1 VADKLARGNGFAK
14 GITVAFEAIG
24 LLNKGSA
31 DIAAGDP
38 EAKEQA
44 GDLPVPTN
52 SLNVTRVGGTGAVI
66 AAAGAAALTL
76 FNVDKATDKV
86 AVVVAA
92 YASTGAI
99 VAAALLT
106 TAIIISADIK
116 ARSTATPVGASSKT
130 PVAATATPADNASFK
145 SAWESALGRLEAVK
159 NALPAADRNS
169 ASALWLDAK
178 ASVGFTA
185 SLTPPKDLADEHAR
199 MSSAQTRGC
208 QLLEALIT
216 KHTDAPLQAEF
227 RKLVAEARNTWNQIN

>member
-1 VADKLARGNGFAK
+1 MSDKLARGDGFAK
-14 GITVAFEAIG
+14 GVTLAFEAIG

-38 EAKEQA
+38 KAKEEA

-76 FNVDKATDKV
+76 FNVDKGTDKV

-99 VAAALLT
+99 VAAALVT
-106 TAIIISADIK
+106 SAIIISADIK
-116 ARSTATPVGASSKT
+116 ARSSATPGGGNSKS
-130 PVAATATPADNASFK
+130 PAAATVTPAESASFK
-145 SAWESALGRLEAVK
+145 NAWESALGRLEAVK
-159 NALPAADRNS
+159 SALPAADRNT
-169 ASALWLDAK
+169 ASTLWLDAK
-178 ASVGFTA
+178 ASEGFTA

-199 MSSAQTRGC
+199 VSSAQTRGC
-208 QLLEALIT
+208 QLLEALIA
-216 KHTDAPLQAEF
+216 KHTDVALQAEF
-227 RKLVAEARNTWNQIN
+227 KKLVDEARNTWNQIN